1 MNSFEVFLRIVLNFS
16 DLKWSEFRDDLLL
29 KCMKALRR
37 FRDGRSLEE
46 VSSDAKLST
55 EIRDI
60 LPELHEFASS
70 STPEEVNRL
79 IDALSLFMKAPAP
92 CKMKII
98 GIVEVMI
105 GKVEAKG

>member
-1 MNSFEVFLRIVLNFS
+1 MFLRIVLSFS
-16 DLKWSEFRDDLLL
+16 DLKWSEFRDDLIL

-37 FRDGRSLEE
+37 FRDGKSLEE
-46 VSSDAKLST
+46 VSLDQKLST
-55 EIRDI
+55 EIKEI
-60 LPELHEFASS
+60 LPELHQFANS

-79 IDALSLFMKAPAP
+79 IDSLGLFIKAPAP

-98 GIVEVMI
+98 GIVEVMT